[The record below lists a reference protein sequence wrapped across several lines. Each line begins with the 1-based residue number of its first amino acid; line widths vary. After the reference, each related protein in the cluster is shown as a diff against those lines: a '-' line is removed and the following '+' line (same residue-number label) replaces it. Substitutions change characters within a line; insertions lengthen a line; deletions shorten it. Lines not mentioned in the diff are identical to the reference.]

1 MEENKDNTPQD
12 EPMVEEQSERKE
24 VDLTYKFDKGLTRIL
39 IILGLILFCCAGY
52 IGYLYYQKQRRIETV
67 VAEQEPVK
75 IDSKYNAEVPSATT
89 GSLPNKKIETYEQ
102 EENRNRTEQEKA
114 EREKAEAQKNKD
126 LVQLQK
132 RNSDLRSL
140 SGKSEQETIANVNP
154 DPYYDYDADPTV
166 GFNTQKE
173 LSTYE
178 QYKKL
183 QADQENEV
191 LQSRIEELEA
201 KLQEKEAEAKENN
214 DVSKQIEL
222 AMRQSSAM
230 MQQQPVVD
238 RDTSTV
244 VVKRAKLTEVKMM
257 PLNKQVVTSLSQ
269 DSEVI
274 GTNSFSR
281 SINSSR
287 EREGEKNTLK
297 VVVDKSVTV
306 KNGEFVNL
314 RLIERSRIG
323 STILPANTVIVAR
336 GNIQGNR
343 MKLVVS
349 SIEYKDKI
357 FSTNLTAFDLDGQEG
372 VFIPGSDELNAVQE
386 IGANMVGTVAEGGSN
401 FTVNQ
406 QSAKD
411 QIAVEGTKGLM
422 RGVSRLLQKKIQQVK
437 IHLKSN
443 HKLYLVAMEDI
454 REAKNK

>member
-1 MEENKDNTPQD
+1 MEENKDNIPQD

-24 VDLTYKFDKGLTRIL
+24 VDLTYKFDKGLIRIL

-102 EENRNRTEQEKA
+102 EENRKKTEQEKS
-114 EREKAEAQKNKD
+114 EREKAEAEKNKD

-140 SGKSEQETIANVNP
+140 SGQSDQAKVKPSS

-178 QYKKL
+178 QYQKL
-183 QADQENEV
+183 QSEQQNDV
-191 LQSRIEELEA
+191 LQARIEELEA
-201 KLQEKEAEAKENN
+201 KLQEKEAEVKESN
-214 DVSKQIEL
+214 DVAKQIEL

-257 PLNKQVVTSLSQ
+257 PLNKQVVSSLSQ

-323 STILPANTVIVAR
+323 NTILPANTVVVAR

-422 RGVSRLLQKKIQQVK
+422 RGISRLLQKKIQQVK